1 MITFKEFVSDSKK
14 VSARHTNEVKAKTNS
29 RNDEIR
35 HKMDDKRAMLQ
46 QHLIHKSVNKQMRYT
61 EETGSDPDYH
71 TIDVD
76 VQHLHNHVSK
86 KTPTASNIK
95 TMHNMVHSFAKK
107 HEMPVNVVYTLVK
120 NNQQAYPA
128 YQKEA

>member
-35 HKMDDKRAMLQ
+35 HKMDDKRAML
-46 QHLIHKSVNKQMRYT
+46 HQMRYT

-86 KTPTASNIK
+86 KTPTTSNIK

-107 HEMPVNVVYTLVK
+107 HEMPVDDVYTLVK
-120 NNQQAYPA
+120 NNQQAFPA
-128 YQKEA
+128 YQKEASK